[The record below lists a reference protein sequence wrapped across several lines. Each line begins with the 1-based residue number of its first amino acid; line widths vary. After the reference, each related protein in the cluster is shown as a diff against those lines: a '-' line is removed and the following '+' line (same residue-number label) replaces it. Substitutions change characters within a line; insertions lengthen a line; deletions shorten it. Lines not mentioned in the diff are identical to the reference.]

1 MRAIKDFLVN
11 VGGGI
16 ATGCGISGF
25 IGQMMGVGA
34 TLALNPLLL
43 LMGAVVGGAW
53 VCILRSSFAKYSA
66 EPLYVIVDNG

>member
-1 MRAIKDFLVN
+1 MRAVKDFLIN

-25 IGQMMGVGA
+25 IGNAMGVGVA
-34 TLALNPLLL
+34 LAFNPLLL

-53 VCILRSSFAKYSA
+53 VCILRSTFAKYST
-66 EPLYVIVDNG
+66 EPLYLIIDNG

>member
-34 TLALNPLLL
+34 ALAFNPLLL
-43 LMGAVVGGAW
+43 LIGAVVGGAW
-53 VCILRSSFAKYSA
+53 VCILRSYECKVFHRAALSS
-66 EPLYVIVDNG
+66 N